1 MKAKA
6 QGAHNLLV
14 KETEKYR
21 EEKAELEDKIAV
33 GGALIPLF
41 PGAFGNF
48 LAAVTYH
55 NKRKLAKL
63 EANYK
68 KKTEYYSNH
77 INYSR

>member
-21 EEKAELEDKIAV
+21 EEKAELEAKLAEDEAYLSEATPEGHLAV
-33 GGALIPLF
+33 NRDIEQL
-41 PGAFGNF
+41 
-48 LAAVTYH
+48 
-55 NKRKLAKL
+55 KRKLAKL

-68 KKTEYYSNH
+68 KKAEYYSNY